1 MTTNRKKDFILIS
14 CILLFA
20 VTLLGIQKTYGSS
33 GDTVTIT
40 VNQEIYGTYSLDQ
53 DQTIRIEN
61 ESGTNIVRI
70 QNHEV
75 WMEEADCPDG
85 YCMEQGH
92 ISQSHQTLVCL
103 PHKLVVEVTE
113 GDSGQGSS
121 QPPVAD
127 VIAK

>member
-1 MTTNRKKDFILIS
+1 MTVKRKKDFILIIS
-14 CILLFA
+14 VLLLA
-20 VTLLGIQKTYGSS
+20 VALLGIQKAYGSS

-40 VNQEIYGTYSLDQ
+40 VNQKVYGTYNLDQ
-53 DQTIRIEN
+53 DKTIQIKN
-61 ESGTNIVRI
+61 ESGTNVVRI

-103 PHKLVVEVTE
+103 PHKLVVEVSDTS
-113 GDSGQGSS
+113 DNKTSDYVDIVSN
-121 QPPVAD
+121 
-127 VIAK
+127 

>member
-1 MTTNRKKDFILIS
+1 MTVKRKKDFILII
-14 CILLFA
+14 CVLLLA
-20 VTLLGIQKTYGSS
+20 VTLLGIQKAYGSS

-40 VNQEIYGTYSLDQ
+40 VNQKVYGTYNLDQ
-53 DQTIRIEN
+53 DKTIQIKN

-103 PHKLVVEVTE
+103 PHKLVVEVSDTSDNKTSE
-113 GDSGQGSS
+113 KVDIVSN
-121 QPPVAD
+121 
-127 VIAK
+127 

>member
-1 MTTNRKKDFILIS
+1 MKITLNRKKDFTLVIGV
-14 CILLFA
+14 LLLA
-20 VTLLGIQKTYGSS
+20 AALLGIQKAYGSS

-40 VNQEIYGTYSLDQ
+40 VNQKVYGNYSLDQ
-53 DQTIRIEN
+53 DKTIHIKN
-61 ESGTNIVRI
+61 ESGTNVVRI

-103 PHKLVVEVTE
+103 PHKLVVEVSDTSE
-113 GDSGQGSS
+113 NETSKKIDIVSN
-121 QPPVAD
+121 
-127 VIAK
+127 

>member
-1 MTTNRKKDFILIS
+1 MTVKRKKDFILITS
-14 CILLFA
+14 ILLLA
-20 VTLLGIQKTYGSS
+20 VALLGIQKAYGSS

-40 VNQEIYGTYSLDQ
+40 VNQKVYGTYNLDQ
-53 DQTIRIEN
+53 DKTIQIKN

-103 PHKLVVEVTE
+103 PHKLAVEVSDTS
-113 GDSGQGSS
+113 DNKTSDHVDIVSN
-121 QPPVAD
+121 
-127 VIAK
+127 

>member
-1 MTTNRKKDFILIS
+1 MTVKRKKDFILIIS
-14 CILLFA
+14 VLLLA
-20 VTLLGIQKTYGSS
+20 VALLGIQKAYGSS

-40 VNQEIYGTYSLDQ
+40 VNQEVYGTYNLDQ
-53 DQTIRIEN
+53 DKTIQIKN
-61 ESGTNIVRI
+61 ESGTNVVRI

-103 PHKLVVEVTE
+103 PHKLVVEVSDTS
-113 GDSGQGSS
+113 DNKTFDHVDIVSN
-121 QPPVAD
+121 
-127 VIAK
+127 

>member
-1 MTTNRKKDFILIS
+1 MKITVNRKKDFILIIS
-14 CILLFA
+14 VLLLA
-20 VTLLGIQKTYGSS
+20 VALLGIQKAYGNS

-40 VNQEIYGTYSLDQ
+40 VNQKVYGTYSLDQ
-53 DQTIRIEN
+53 DKTIQIKN

-92 ISQSHQTLVCL
+92 ISKSHETLVCL
-103 PHKLVVEVTE
+103 PHKLVVEVSNASE
-113 GDSGQGSS
+113 NERSEKIDIVSN
-121 QPPVAD
+121 
-127 VIAK
+127 

>member
-1 MTTNRKKDFILIS
+1 MTTNRKKDFILIG
-14 CILLFA
+14 CILLLA
-20 VTLLGIQKTYGSS
+20 LTLLGIQKAYGSS

-53 DQTIRIEN
+53 DQIIRIKN
-61 ESGTNIVRI
+61 ESGTNVVRI
-70 QNHEV
+70 ENHEV

-92 ISQSHQTLVCL
+92 ISQSRQTLVCL

-113 GDSGQGSS
+113 GDNGHNSS
-121 QPPVAD
+121 QFPVAD

>member
-1 MTTNRKKDFILIS
+1 MTVKRKKDFILII
-14 CILLFA
+14 CVLLLA
-20 VTLLGIQKTYGSS
+20 VTLLGIQKAYGSS

-40 VNQEIYGTYSLDQ
+40 VNQKVYGTYNLNQ
-53 DQTIRIEN
+53 DKTIQIKN

-103 PHKLVVEVTE
+103 PHKLVVEVSDTSNHKTS
-113 GDSGQGSS
+113 DHVDIVSN
-121 QPPVAD
+121 
-127 VIAK
+127 